1 MTKYAMV
8 KKFRRETGCDKKT
21 ATEYLRNANWNYGKA
36 IALYKL
42 PETMQKISDIVQ
54 NIDFGAIMQKVAD
67 AVHTICENMT
77 ELLNKLS
84 SEDIVQAALC
94 DAKGEEDESRQ
105 TTARD

>member
-42 PETMQKISDIVQ
+42 PEEMQKISDIVQ
-54 NIDFGAIMQKVAD
+54 NIDFGAIMQMVAN
-67 AVHTICENMT
+67 AVQTICENMT
-77 ELLNKLS
+77 EMLNKLS
-84 SEDIVQAALC
+84 SEDIVQALC
-94 DAKGEEDESRQ
+94 GAKGEEDESRQ